1 MPSHDP
7 AVQLQNLRLQH
18 PQLNAESRDTGA
30 RDLGQPFVAG
40 VSVLCAP
47 KGAANVAPA
56 GRGRNKSNTDW
67 AEVAQGIRASG
78 R

>member
-47 KGAANVAPA
+47 KGAASVLQAL
-56 GRGRNKSNTDW
+56 T
-67 AEVAQGIRASG
+67 ECAQTVGLRVTRSG
-78 R
+78 T